1 MKNVIFLDHRTK
13 QQINEMPDQ
22 WPEED
27 LAVGHRIHKHTFLKG
42 WRCLKITRVDYEADL
57 IRVFVKK
64 TL

>member
-1 MKNVIFLDHRTK
+1 
-13 QQINEMPDQ
+13 MPDQ